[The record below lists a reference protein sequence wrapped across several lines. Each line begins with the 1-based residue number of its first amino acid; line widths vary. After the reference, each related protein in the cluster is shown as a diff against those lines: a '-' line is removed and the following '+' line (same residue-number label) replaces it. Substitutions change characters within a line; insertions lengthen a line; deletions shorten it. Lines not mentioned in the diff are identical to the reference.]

1 MIPSVLLHRWEARG
15 RLAPSRHRAS
25 RRCRRLRSEPL
36 VVLAVVAG
44 THALIALIIWY
55 LIDILADILANTAS
69 RLGHFRHWCLR
80 LPIWDRRHVQ
90 GTTLLGFRSFT
101 WAPLRLDQ
109 RLPHGI
115 HVGSWI
121 RLDE

>member
-1 MIPSVLLHRWEARG
+1 M
-15 RLAPSRHRAS
+15 
-25 RRCRRLRSEPL
+25 
-36 VVLAVVAG
+36 LAVVAG
-44 THALIALIIWY
+44 THALIALIICY
-55 LIDILADILANTAS
+55 LIDTLADILAYTAC

-80 LPIWDRRHVQ
+80 LTIRDRRHVQ
-90 GTTLLGFRSFT
+90 GTTLLSFRSFAC
-101 WAPLRLDQ
+101 APLRLDQ